1 VPYEAGTLAV
11 VAYRGG
17 EKWASDAV
25 KTAGAPA
32 ILQARPDRREI
43 AADGR
48 DLSFV
53 TVRVVDGDGQLVPR
67 ANNRV
72 RFSIRG
78 SGEIV
83 ATDNGD
89 PTSFVPFQSFEREA
103 FNGFL
108 LAIVRAKK
116 GETGRIVLTATSEG
130 LRAGEAFITSIGG
143 R

>member
-11 VAYRGG
+11 VAYRRG
-17 EKWASDAV
+17 EKWATDVV

-32 ILQARPDRREI
+32 ALEARPDRGAI

-53 TVRVVDGDGQLVPR
+53 IVRVVDDDGQLSPR

-72 RFSIRG
+72 RFDIQG
-78 SGEIV
+78 PGQIV

-89 PTSFVPFQSFEREA
+89 PTSFVPFQSSEREA
-103 FNGFL
+103 FNGFV

-116 GETGRIVLTATSEG
+116 GDPGRIVLTASSEG
-130 LRAGEAFITSIGG
+130 LRAGEAVITSVVGH
-143 R
+143 